1 MEETISLKELFH
13 ILKTFSNDPRN
24 RLWCRYSK
32 CYH

>member
-24 RLWCRYSK
+24 RLWQAM
-32 CYH
+32 